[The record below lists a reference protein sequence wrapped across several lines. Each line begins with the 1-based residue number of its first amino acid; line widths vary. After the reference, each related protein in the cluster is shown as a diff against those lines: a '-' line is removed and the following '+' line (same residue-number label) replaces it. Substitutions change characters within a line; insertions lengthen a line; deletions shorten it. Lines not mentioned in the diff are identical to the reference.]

1 MTIHQLTPE
10 YIKANPL
17 PALKI
22 IIADNP
28 IAIKNNLE
36 TFGFSSVPADRTGL
50 FEYIKDYLM
59 LNNGS
64 PAVIQQALDVPI
76 MTPAPKSGGTFW
88 TSLGQVA
95 GATLG
100 ALFPGLGGAG
110 NQELIAQQ
118 QQALIE
124 EQNKTTRTTF
134 IVIGL
139 VVVAAIVAFI
149 VLRKK

>member
-10 YIKANPL
+10 YIKANAWASL
-17 PALKI
+17 QI
-22 IIADNP
+22 IVADNP

-36 TFGFSSVPADRTGL
+36 QFGFTSVPAERNAL

-88 TSLGQVA
+88 QSLGQVA
-95 GATLG
+95 GTTLST
-100 ALFPGLGGAG
+100 LFPGLGGN

-124 EQNKTTRTTF
+124 QQNKTTRTTF
-134 IVIGL
+134 IIIGV
-139 VVVAAIVAFI
+139 VVVAAIVAF
-149 VLRKK
+149 VVMRKK